1 MSFIVSFFPYFLL
14 VSSKIF
20 RGSSDDSIGI
30 RTFITRSV
38 YIEFASIL
46 FVSTILKALSAGVFK
61 GHVVMTV
68 LHLLG
73 FYRDFRARNLDPAGF
88 ARPSLTLG
96 TQCAES
102 LPT

>member
-61 GHVVMTV
+61 GHEVMTV
-68 LHLLG
+68 LHLFRGDYFGCLG
-73 FYRDFRARNLDPAGF
+73 VWNMDPAGL
-88 ARPSLTLG
+88 RY
-96 TQCAES
+96 AE
-102 LPT
+102 LIWGGAGHR